1 MEFRRELQL
10 PAFKEQINI
19 KNKLMLCGSCFT
31 ENLGEKLAQML
42 FQVEMN
48 PNGILF
54 NPKSILNSINSYIEN
69 KHYQS
74 SDFFLHNE
82 VYYSWQHHSRFSN
95 LNPEKLSSEINQT
108 QDNAHHWLK
117 SCDWLILTLGSSFVY
132 ELATGE
138 AAANCHK
145 MPANFFSRRLMSSNE
160 ITQDFFEL
168 FNKLADF
175 NPKLRIILTISP
187 VRHLRDGFVE
197 NNRSKAMLI
206 QAVHQL
212 AESFSNV
219 FYFPAYEL
227 VLDDLRDY
235 RFYAED
241 MTHPN
246 YLATQYVWEK
256 FIASF
261 IDKESIGWMKEINTI
276 NAARAHKSFHPETN
290 AHQLFLQKNLDKLTD
305 LKRQLP
311 ELNWQNLETYFNE
324 KINLV

>member
-10 PAFKEQINI
+10 TAFKEQINI
-19 KNKLMLCGSCFT
+19 KNKIMLCGSCFT
-31 ENLGEKLAQML
+31 ENLGDKLAQML

-69 KHYQS
+69 KQYQS
-74 SDFFLHNE
+74 TDFFLHNE
-82 VYYSWQHHSRFSN
+82 VFYSWQHHSRFSN
-95 LNPEKLSSEINQT
+95 MDPETLANDINKT
-108 QDNAHHWLK
+108 QSKAHYWLK
-117 SCDWLILTLGSSFVY
+117 SSDWLILTLGSSFVY
-132 ELATGE
+132 ELANGE

-145 MPANFFSRRLMSSNE
+145 MPTNYFSRRLMNSIE

-168 FNKLADF
+168 FNRLEAF

-187 VRHLRDGFVE
+187 VRHLRDGFIE

-212 AESFSNV
+212 EERFANV

-256 FIASF
+256 FMSAC
-261 IDKESIGWMKEINTI
+261 IDKDSIGWMKEINTL
-276 NAARAHKSFHPETN
+276 NAAKAHKSFHPETN
-290 AHQLFLQKNLDKLTD
+290 AHQLFLKKNLDKLTE
-305 LKRQLP
+305 LKKQLP
-311 ELNWQNLETYFNE
+311 ELNWNQLEKYFQE
-324 KINLV
+324 ELHLI

>member
-10 PAFKEQINI
+10 TAFKEQINI
-19 KNKLMLCGSCFT
+19 KNKIMLCGSCFT
-31 ENLGEKLAQML
+31 ENLGDKLAQML

-69 KHYQS
+69 KQYQS
-74 SDFFLHNE
+74 TDFFLHNE
-82 VYYSWQHHSRFSN
+82 VFYSWQHHSRFSN
-95 LNPEKLSSEINQT
+95 IDPETLANDINKT
-108 QDNAHHWLK
+108 QSMAHFWLK
-117 SCDWLILTLGSSFVY
+117 SSDWLILTLGSSFVY
-132 ELATGE
+132 ELANGE

-145 MPANFFSRRLMSSNE
+145 MPTKYFSRRLMNSIE

-168 FNKLADF
+168 FNRLAAF

-187 VRHLRDGFVE
+187 VRHLRDGFIE

-212 AESFSNV
+212 EERFANV

-256 FIASF
+256 FMSAC
-261 IDKESIGWMKEINTI
+261 IDKDSIGWMKEINTLT
-276 NAARAHKSFHPETN
+276 AAKAHKSFHPETN
-290 AHQLFLQKNLDKLTD
+290 AHQLFLKKNLDKLTE
-305 LKRQLP
+305 LKKQLP
-311 ELNWQNLETYFNE
+311 ELNWNQLEKYFQE
-324 KINLV
+324 ELHLI